1 MTTPAEPS
9 RVAPAASAS
18 ARAASLRS
26 RLVAAARGMTLR
38 RRLVLSVVGL
48 LALASILIGAVSI
61 LALRASLVQQ
71 VDQQLQATAARSESY
86 VDRDPGGYGSFPGA
100 PPGGLGAFGQ
110 QVGTISAT
118 IIDGVVSGG
127 YIADRSAAAG
137 EPGGAGAVEL
147 TERQSQQLQS
157 VPTDGVPRTVDLGG
171 ALGSYRLVGGTS
183 SSGATIVTGLP
194 TKPADDVVEQL
205 VLVITVVAALTLA
218 LAALLGT
225 AIVRRA
231 LRPLDRVVDTATH
244 VAALELD
251 RGDVALEARV
261 PASDTDERTEVGR
274 VGAALNGL
282 LGHVADAL
290 SSRQASEAKVRRFV
304 SDASH
309 ELRTPL
315 ASIRGYAELTRRGPH
330 ALPEDV
336 THSLSRIESES
347 VRMTTI
353 VEDLLLLARLDEGR
367 ELESDPVDVTRI
379 LLDTVGDASA
389 AGPDH
394 DWDLE
399 LPEDSVSVPGD
410 DARLRQVVVNLL
422 ANARTHT
429 PAGTRVVAS
438 LAVEGAGSD
447 GHAVIRVTDDGPGI
461 PPELQASLFERF
473 VRGDGSRA
481 RSTGGT
487 GLGLAIAQA
496 IVAAHDGA
504 VWVESEPGRTVFGVR
519 LPLGRRA
526 AEARAT
532 ADAPV
537 GAGSD
542 HWAPPSGA
550 PVADRPGPHVAG

>member
-1 MTTPAEPS
+1 MTQPQ
-9 RVAPAASAS
+9 VAASPDAPPQG
-18 ARAASLRS
+18 APPLRE
-26 RLVAAARGMTLR
+26 RLAAAARGMTLR

-48 LALASILIGAVSI
+48 LALASILIGIVSI
-61 LALRASLVQQ
+61 LALRTSLMQQ
-71 VDQQLQATAARSESY
+71 VDQQLQATAARSQSF
-86 VDRDPGGYGSFPGA
+86 VDQDPGGYGSFPGA
-100 PPGGLGAFGQ
+100 PGGLGAFGQ

-118 IIDGVVSGG
+118 IVDGVVVSGG
-127 YIADRSAAAG
+127 YIADRDAAEG
-137 EPGGAGAVEL
+137 EPGGAGTVEL
-147 TERQSQQLQS
+147 TQVQSQKLQS
-157 VPTDGVPRTVDLGG
+157 VSTDGVPRTVDLGG
-171 ALGSYRLVGGTS
+171 TLGSYRLIGETS

-205 VLVITVVAALTLA
+205 ILVITVVAAITLA
-218 LAALLGT
+218 LAAFLGT
-225 AIVRRA
+225 LIVRRA

-282 LGHVADAL
+282 LGHVAAAL

-330 ALPEDV
+330 QLPEDV

-367 ELESDPVDVTRI
+367 ELESDPVDLTRI

-394 DWDLE
+394 DWDLD
-399 LPEDSVSVPGD
+399 LPDDSVTVPGD

-438 LAVEGAGSD
+438 LAVEGAGPD
-447 GHAVIRVTDDGPGI
+447 AHAVIRVTDDGPGI
-461 PPELQASLFERF
+461 PPALQENLFERF

-496 IVAAHDGA
+496 IVAAHHGA

-519 LPLGRRA
+519 LPVERR
-526 AEARAT
+526 T
-532 ADAPV
+532 ADARAV
-537 GAGSD
+537 SD
-542 HWAPPSGA
+542 PASDRWAPPSGA
-550 PVADRPGPHVAG
+550 PVADRPGPRPA

>member
-1 MTTPAEPS
+1 
-9 RVAPAASAS
+9 
-18 ARAASLRS
+18 
-26 RLVAAARGMTLR
+26 MTLR

-61 LALRASLVQQ
+61 LALQASLMRQ
-71 VDQQLQATAARSESY
+71 VDQQLQATAARSESF

-127 YIADRSAAAG
+127 YIADRDAAEG

-147 TERQSQQLQS
+147 TQRQSQQLQS

-171 ALGSYRLVGGTS
+171 ALGRYRLVGDTS
-183 SSGATIVTGLP
+183 TTGATIVTGLP
-194 TKPADDVVEQL
+194 TKPADDVVDQL
-205 VLVITVVAALTLA
+205 IVVITVVAAITLA
-218 LAALLGT
+218 LAAFVGT
-225 AIVRRA
+225 LIVRRA

-330 ALPEDV
+330 QLPEDL

-367 ELESDPVDVTRI
+367 ELESDPVDLTRI

-394 DWDLE
+394 DWDLD
-399 LPEDSVSVPGD
+399 LPDDSVTVPGD

-438 LAVEGAGSD
+438 LAVEGAGPD
-447 GHAVIRVTDDGPGI
+447 AHAVIRVTDDGPGI
-461 PPELQASLFERF
+461 APELQASLFERF

-496 IVAAHDGA
+496 IVAAHHGA

-519 LPLGRRA
+519 LPVVRRP
-526 AEARAT
+526 AEARA
-532 ADAPV
+532 ASDAP
-537 GAGSD
+537 AGTASGR
-542 HWAPPSGA
+542 WAPPSGA
-550 PVADRPGPHVAG
+550 PVADRPGPPAAG

>member
-1 MTTPAEPS
+1 VTQPLGAN
-9 RVAPAASAS
+9 R
-18 ARAASLRS
+18 LRS
-26 RLVAAARGMTLR
+26 RLAAAARGMTLR

-48 LALASILIGAVSI
+48 LALASLLIGAVSI

-71 VDQQLQATAARSESY
+71 VDQQLQATAARSQSF

-118 IIDGVVSGG
+118 IVDGVVSGG
-127 YIADRSAAAG
+127 YIADRDAAEG

-147 TERQSQQLQS
+147 TQRQSQQLQS
-157 VPTDGVPRTVDLGG
+157 VRTDGIPRTVDLGG
-171 ALGSYRLVGGTS
+171 ALGRYRLVGDTS
-183 SSGATIVTGLP
+183 TTGATIVTGLP
-194 TKPADDVVEQL
+194 LKPADDVVEEL
-205 VLVITVVAALTLA
+205 VVVITVVAAFTLA
-218 LAALLGT
+218 LAAFLG
-225 AIVRRA
+225 AIIVRRA

-330 ALPEDV
+330 ELPEDV

-367 ELESDPVDVTRI
+367 ELESDPVDLTRI

-394 DWDLE
+394 DWDLD
-399 LPEDSVSVPGD
+399 LPDDSVTVPGD

-438 LAVEGAGSD
+438 LAVEGTGSD

-496 IVAAHDGA
+496 IVAAHQGA

-519 LPLGRRA
+519 LPLAKRA
-526 AEARAT
+526 AEAR
-532 ADAPV
+532 DAA
-537 GAGSD
+537 GHGSD
-542 HWAPPSGA
+542 RWAPPSGA
-550 PVADRPGPHVAG
+550 PVAGRPSPRADG

>member
-1 MTTPAEPS
+1 MTTPVP
-9 RVAPAASAS
+9 VAAPPRGIAP
-18 ARAASLRS
+18 LRT
-26 RLVAAARGMTLR
+26 RLAGAARGMTLR

-61 LALRASLVQQ
+61 LALRASLMQQ
-71 VDQQLQATAARSESY
+71 LDQQLQGTASRSESY
-86 VDRDPGGYGSFPGA
+86 VDRDPDDYGGFPGA

-118 IIDGVVSGG
+118 ITDGVVSGG

-147 TERQSQQLQS
+147 TERQSDQLQS
-157 VPTDGVPRTVDLGG
+157 VPTDGRPQTVDLGG
-171 ALGSYRLVGGTS
+171 ALGRYRLVGGVS
-183 SSGATIVTGLP
+183 ASGATIVTGLP
-194 TKPADDVVEQL
+194 LQPADDVIEQL
-205 VLVITVVAALTLA
+205 VVVITVVAALTLA

-225 AIVRRA
+225 LIVRRA

-282 LGHVADAL
+282 LGHVSAAL

-330 ALPEDV
+330 QLPEDV

-367 ELESDPVDVTRI
+367 ELESDPVDLTRI

-394 DWDLE
+394 DWDLD
-399 LPEDSVSVPGD
+399 LPEDPVTVPGD

-429 PAGTRVVAS
+429 PAGARVVAS
-438 LAVEGAGSD
+438 LAMEGAGSD

-461 PPELQASLFERF
+461 PPDLQASLFERF

-496 IVAAHDGA
+496 IASAHHGA

-519 LPLGRRA
+519 LPLERRA
-526 AEARAT
+526 VEARAA
-532 ADAPV
+532 ADAPAV
-537 GAGSD
+537 TASD
-542 HWAPPSGA
+542 RWAPPSGA
-550 PVADRPGPHVAG
+550 PVADRPGPLDGD

>member
-1 MTTPAEPS
+1 VTEPLGTPPL
-9 RVAPAASAS
+9 R
-18 ARAASLRS
+18 ARLA
-26 RLVAAARGMTLR
+26 AAARGMTLR

-48 LALASILIGAVSI
+48 LALASLLIGAVSI

-118 IIDGVVSGG
+118 IVDGVVSGG

-147 TERQSQQLQS
+147 TERQSEQLQS
-157 VPTDGVPRTVDLGG
+157 VPTDGRPQTVDLGG
-171 ALGSYRLVGGTS
+171 ALGRYRLVGGVS

-194 TKPADDVVEQL
+194 LQPADDVIEQL
-205 VLVITVVAALTLA
+205 VVVITVVAALTLA

-225 AIVRRA
+225 LIVRRA

-282 LGHVADAL
+282 LGHVSAAL

-330 ALPEDV
+330 QLPEDV

-347 VRMTTI
+347 MRMTTI

-367 ELESDPVDVTRI
+367 ELESDPVDLTRI

-394 DWDLE
+394 DWDLD
-399 LPEDSVSVPGD
+399 LPEDSVTVPGD

-438 LAVEGAGSD
+438 LAVEGTGPDA
-447 GHAVIRVTDDGPGI
+447 HAVIRVTDDGPGI
-461 PPELQASLFERF
+461 PPALQESLFERF

-519 LPLGRRA
+519 LPVAKRA
-526 AEARAT
+526 AEARVA
-532 ADAPV
+532 AGDA
-537 GAGSD
+537 ASD
-542 HWAPPSGA
+542 RWAPPSGA
-550 PVADRPGPHVAG
+550 PVTDRPGPRGVG

>member
-1 MTTPAEPS
+1 MTRPPGTPP
-9 RVAPAASAS
+9 
-18 ARAASLRS
+18 LRD
-26 RLVAAARGMTLR
+26 RLAAAARGMTLR

-48 LALASILIGAVSI
+48 LALASVLIGAVSI

-71 VDQQLQATAARSESY
+71 VDQQLQATAARSQSF
-86 VDRDPGGYGSFPGA
+86 VDRDPGDYGSFPGA

-118 IIDGVVSGG
+118 IVDGVVSGG
-127 YIADRSAAAG
+127 YIADRDAAEG

-147 TERQSQQLQS
+147 TQRQSQQLQS
-157 VPTDGVPRTVDLGG
+157 VRTDGIPRTVDLGG
-171 ALGSYRLVGGTS
+171 ALGRYRLVGDTS
-183 SSGATIVTGLP
+183 TTGATIVTGLP
-194 TKPADDVVEQL
+194 LKPADDVVEQL
-205 VLVITVVAALTLA
+205 IVVISVVAAITLA
-218 LAALLGT
+218 LAALVGAL
-225 AIVRRA
+225 IVRRA

-282 LGHVADAL
+282 LGHVAAAL

-367 ELESDPVDVTRI
+367 ELESDPVDLTRI

-394 DWDLE
+394 DWDLD

-438 LAVEGAGSD
+438 LAVEGAGPD
-447 GHAVIRVTDDGPGI
+447 AHAVIRVTDDGPGI

-496 IVAAHDGA
+496 IVSAHQGA

-519 LPLGRRA
+519 LPVVRRA
-526 AEARAT
+526 GEAR
-532 ADAPV
+532 DAA

-542 HWAPPSGA
+542 RWAPPSGA
-550 PVADRPGPHVAG
+550 PVVGRPGPRAGA

>member
-1 MTTPAEPS
+1 MSVP
-9 RVAPAASAS
+9 
-18 ARAASLRS
+18 LRD
-26 RLVAAARGMTLR
+26 RVAAAAGGMTLR

-61 LALRASLVQQ
+61 LALRAELMQQ
-71 VDQQLQATAARSESY
+71 VDQQLEATAGRSQSF
-86 VDRDPGGYGSFPGA
+86 VDRDPDDYGSFPGA

-118 IIDGVVSGG
+118 IVDGVVSGG
-127 YIADRSAAAG
+127 YIADRSAAQG

-147 TERQSQQLQS
+147 TARQSEQLQS

-171 ALGSYRLVGGTS
+171 ALGSYRLVGQTS

-194 TKPADDVVEQL
+194 TKPADDVVAQL
-205 VLVITVVAALTLA
+205 ILVIVVVAALTLA
-218 LAALLGT
+218 LAAVLG
-225 AIVRRA
+225 AVIVRRA

-282 LGHVADAL
+282 LGHVAAAL

-330 ALPEDV
+330 QLPEDV

-367 ELESDPVDVTRI
+367 ELESDPVDLTRI
-379 LLDTVGDASA
+379 LLDTAGDASA

-394 DWDLE
+394 DWDVD
-399 LPEDSVSVPGD
+399 LPDHSVTVPGD

-438 LAVEGAGSD
+438 LAVEGAGPD
-447 GHAVIRVTDDGPGI
+447 AHAVIRVSDDGPGI
-461 PPELQASLFERF
+461 PPELQATLFERF

-496 IVAAHDGA
+496 IVAAHQGA
-504 VWVESEPGRTVFGVR
+504 LWVESEPGRTVFGVR
-519 LPLGRRA
+519 LPVERRA
-526 AEARAT
+526 TEARA
-532 ADAPV
+532 AAGAP
-537 GAGSD
+537 AGSASD
-542 HWAPPSGA
+542 RWAPPSGA
-550 PVADRPGPHVAG
+550 PVAGRPGPRAGG

>member
-1 MTTPAEPS
+1 
-9 RVAPAASAS
+9 
-18 ARAASLRS
+18 
-26 RLVAAARGMTLR
+26 MTLR

-61 LALRASLVQQ
+61 LALQASLMRQ
-71 VDQQLQATAARSESY
+71 VDQQLQATAARSESF

-127 YIADRSAAAG
+127 YIADRDAAEG

-147 TERQSQQLQS
+147 TQRQSQQLQS

-171 ALGSYRLVGGTS
+171 ALGSYRLVAGTS

-194 TKPADDVVEQL
+194 TKPADDVVDQL
-205 VLVITVVAALTLA
+205 IVVITVVAAITLA
-218 LAALLGT
+218 LAAFVGAL
-225 AIVRRA
+225 IVRRA

-330 ALPEDV
+330 QLPEDV

-367 ELESDPVDVTRI
+367 ELESDPVDLTRI

-394 DWDLE
+394 DWDLD
-399 LPEDSVSVPGD
+399 LPDDSVTVPGD

-438 LAVEGAGSD
+438 LAVEGAGPD
-447 GHAVIRVTDDGPGI
+447 AHAVIRVTDDGPGI

-496 IVAAHDGA
+496 IVSAHHGA

-519 LPLGRRA
+519 LPVVRRA
-526 AEARAT
+526 AEARDVT
-532 ADAPV
+532 
-537 GAGSD
+537 GARKDRGSSSSD
-542 HWAPPSGA
+542 GRAWPPPSGA
-550 PVADRPGPHVAG
+550 PIVGDRGPAESEPA

>member
-1 MTTPAEPS
+1 VTTPAEPS
-9 RVAPAASAS
+9 SVSPAS

-438 LAVEGAGSD
+438 LAVEGA
-447 GHAVIRVTDDGPGI
+447 HAVIRVSDDGPGI

-496 IVAAHDGA
+496 IVSAHQGA

-519 LPLGRRA
+519 LPLARRA
-526 AEARAT
+526 AEARAA
-532 ADAPV
+532 ADAP
-537 GAGSD
+537 AGSD
-542 HWAPPSGA
+542 RWAPPSGA
-550 PVADRPGPHVAG
+550 PVAGRPGPRAEG

>member
-1 MTTPAEPS
+1 MTTPQ
-9 RVAPAASAS
+9 VAPSPDAPAQGAPP
-18 ARAASLRS
+18 LRE
-26 RLVAAARGMTLR
+26 RLAAAARGMTLR

-48 LALASILIGAVSI
+48 LALASILIGTVSI
-61 LALRASLVQQ
+61 LALRTSLMQQ
-71 VDQQLQATAARSESY
+71 VDQQLQATAARSQSF
-86 VDRDPGGYGSFPGA
+86 VDRDPDDYGSFPGA
-100 PPGGLGAFGQ
+100 PGGLGAFGQ

-118 IIDGVVSGG
+118 IVDGVVVSGG
-127 YIADRSAAAG
+127 YIADRDAAEG
-137 EPGGAGAVEL
+137 EPGGAGTVEL
-147 TERQSQQLQS
+147 TQVQSQKLQS

-171 ALGSYRLVGGTS
+171 ALGSYRLIGETS
-183 SSGATIVTGLP
+183 SSGAIIVTGLP

-205 VLVITVVAALTLA
+205 ILVITVVAALTLA
-218 LAALLGT
+218 LAAVLG
-225 AIVRRA
+225 AVIVRRA

-282 LGHVADAL
+282 LGHVAAAL
-290 SSRQASEAKVRRFV
+290 ASRQASEAKVRRFV

-330 ALPEDV
+330 QLPEDV

-367 ELESDPVDVTRI
+367 ELESDPVDLTRI

-394 DWDLE
+394 DWDLD
-399 LPEDSVSVPGD
+399 LPDDSVSVPGD

-438 LAVEGAGSD
+438 LAVEGAGQD
-447 GHAVIRVTDDGPGI
+447 AHAVIRVTDAGSGI
-461 PPELQASLFERF
+461 PPALQESLFERF

-496 IVAAHDGA
+496 IVTAHHGA
-504 VWVESEPGRTVFGVR
+504 IWVESEPGRTVFGVR
-519 LPLGRRA
+519 LPVERRA
-526 AEARAT
+526 VDARAA
-532 ADAPV
+532 AD
-537 GAGSD
+537 GASD
-542 HWAPPSGA
+542 RWAPPSGA
-550 PVADRPGPHVAG
+550 PVADRPGPRPA

>member
-1 MTTPAEPS
+1 
-9 RVAPAASAS
+9 
-18 ARAASLRS
+18 
-26 RLVAAARGMTLR
+26 MTLR

-61 LALRASLVQQ
+61 LALQASLMRQ
-71 VDQQLQATAARSESY
+71 VDQQLQATAARSESF

-127 YIADRSAAAG
+127 YIADRDAAEG

-147 TERQSQQLQS
+147 TQRQSQQLQS

-171 ALGSYRLVGGTS
+171 ALGSYRLVAGTS

-194 TKPADDVVEQL
+194 TKPADDVVDQL
-205 VLVITVVAALTLA
+205 IVVITVVAAITLA
-218 LAALLGT
+218 LAAFVGAL
-225 AIVRRA
+225 IVRRA

-330 ALPEDV
+330 QLPEDV

-367 ELESDPVDVTRI
+367 ELESDPVDLTRI

-394 DWDLE
+394 DWDLD
-399 LPEDSVSVPGD
+399 LPDDSVTVPGD

-438 LAVEGAGSD
+438 LAVEGAGPD
-447 GHAVIRVTDDGPGI
+447 AHTVIRVTDDGPGI

-496 IVAAHDGA
+496 IVSAHHGA

-519 LPLGRRA
+519 LPVERG
-526 AEARAT
+526 T
-532 ADAPV
+532 ALLTPGTLTKAW
-537 GAGSD
+537 S
-542 HWAPPSGA
+542 PPSGKPICNYPA
-550 PVADRPGPHVAG
+550 PGRTAH

>member
-1 MTTPAEPS
+1 MTSPLAARLAD
-9 RVAPAASAS
+9 RVTAAG
-18 ARAASLRS
+18 
-26 RLVAAARGMTLR
+26 RGMTLR

-48 LALASILIGAVSI
+48 LALASLLIGAVSI
-61 LALRASLVQQ
+61 LALQASLMRQ
-71 VDQQLQATAARSESY
+71 VDQQLQATAARSESF

-127 YIADRSAAAG
+127 YIADRDAAEG

-147 TERQSQQLQS
+147 TTRQSQQLQS

-171 ALGSYRLVGGTS
+171 SLGSYRLVAGTS
-183 SSGATIVTGLP
+183 SSGATVVTGLP
-194 TKPADDVVEQL
+194 TKPADDVVDQL
-205 VLVITVVAALTLA
+205 IVVITVVAAITLA
-218 LAALLGT
+218 LAAFVGAL
-225 AIVRRA
+225 IVRRA

-290 SSRQASEAKVRRFV
+290 ASRQASEAKVRRFV

-330 ALPEDV
+330 QLPEDV

-394 DWDLE
+394 DWDLD
-399 LPEDSVSVPGD
+399 LPEEPVTVPGD

-461 PPELQASLFERF
+461 PPDLQANLFERF

-496 IVAAHDGA
+496 IVSAHQGA

-519 LPLGRRA
+519 LPLERRA
-526 AEARAT
+526 DAREA
-532 ADAPV
+532 
-537 GAGSD
+537 AGSVAD
-542 HWAPPSGA
+542 RWAPPSGA
-550 PVADRPGPHVAG
+550 PVAGRPGPRVGG

>member
-1 MTTPAEPS
+1 MTQPQVASSPGTTPLRATPL
-9 RVAPAASAS
+9 R
-18 ARAASLRS
+18 ARLT
-26 RLVAAARGMTLR
+26 AAARGMTLR

-48 LALASILIGAVSI
+48 LALASILIGTVSI
-61 LALRASLVQQ
+61 LALRASLVQE
-71 VDQQLQATAARSESY
+71 VDQQLQATAARSSNLI
-86 VDRDPGGYGSFPGA
+86 DRDADQYGSFPGA

-118 IIDGVVSGG
+118 IVDGVVSGG
-127 YIADRSAAAG
+127 YIADRDAAEG

-147 TERQSQQLQS
+147 TQVQSQQLQS
-157 VPTDGVPRTVDLGG
+157 VPTDGIPRTVDLGG
-171 ALGSYRLVGGTS
+171 ALGRYRLVGDTAAT
-183 SSGATIVTGLP
+183 GATLVTGLP
-194 TKPADDVVEQL
+194 MKPADDVVEQL
-205 VLVITVVAALTLA
+205 IVVISVVAALTLA
-218 LAALLGT
+218 LAAVLG
-225 AIVRRA
+225 AVIVRRA

-282 LGHVADAL
+282 LGHVAAAL

-330 ALPEDV
+330 QLPEDV

-367 ELESDPVDVTRI
+367 ELESDPVDLTRI

-394 DWDLE
+394 DWDLD
-399 LPEDSVSVPGD
+399 LPDDSVSVPGD

-447 GHAVIRVTDDGPGI
+447 AHAVIRVTDDGPGI

-496 IVAAHDGA
+496 IVSAHHGA

-519 LPLGRRA
+519 LPVARRA
-526 AEARAT
+526 VDARSESG
-532 ADAPV
+532 AP
-537 GAGSD
+537 AGSASD
-542 HWAPPSGA
+542 RWAPPSGA
-550 PVADRPGPHVAG
+550 PVADRPGPVGGS

>member
-1 MTTPAEPS
+1 VI
-9 RVAPAASAS
+9 R
-18 ARAASLRS
+18 SLRA
-26 RLVAAARGMTLR
+26 RLAAAARGMTLR

-71 VDQQLQATAARSESY
+71 VDQQLQATAARSQSF
-86 VDRDPGGYGSFPGA
+86 VDRDPGDYGSFPGA

-118 IIDGVVSGG
+118 IVDGVVSGG
-127 YIADRSAAAG
+127 YIADRDAAEG

-147 TERQSQQLQS
+147 TQRQSQQLQS
-157 VPTDGVPRTVDLGG
+157 VPTDGIPRTVDLGG
-171 ALGSYRLVGGTS
+171 ALGRYRLVGDTS
-183 SSGATIVTGLP
+183 TTGATIVTGLP
-194 TKPADDVVEQL
+194 LKPADDVVEEL
-205 VLVITVVAALTLA
+205 MVVISVVAAATLA
-218 LAALLGT
+218 MAALLG
-225 AIVRRA
+225 AVIVRRA

-282 LGHVADAL
+282 LGHVAAAL

-330 ALPEDV
+330 ELPEDV

-367 ELESDPVDVTRI
+367 ELESDPVDLTRV

-394 DWDLE
+394 DWDLD
-399 LPEDSVSVPGD
+399 LPDESVTVPGD

-438 LAVEGAGSD
+438 LAVEGAGPD
-447 GHAVIRVTDDGPGI
+447 AHAVIRVTDDGPGI
-461 PPELQASLFERF
+461 PRDLQASLFERF

-496 IVAAHDGA
+496 IVSAHHGA

-519 LPLGRRA
+519 LPVSRS
-526 AEARAT
+526 
-532 ADAPV
+532 ADARDAA

-542 HWAPPSGA
+542 RWAPPSGA
-550 PVADRPGPHVAG
+550 PVADRPGPRTAG

>member
-1 MTTPAEPS
+1 VTTQPDVPS
-9 RVAPAASAS
+9 RVTPP
-18 ARAASLRS
+18 LRT
-26 RLVAAARGMTLR
+26 RLATAARGMTLR

-48 LALASILIGAVSI
+48 LALASILIGTVSI
-61 LALRASLVQQ
+61 LALRTSLMQQ
-71 VDQQLQATAARSESY
+71 VDQQLQATAARSQDF

-100 PPGGLGAFGQ
+100 PGGLGAFGQ
-110 QVGTISAT
+110 QVGTISA
-118 IIDGVVSGG
+118 IIVDGVVVSGG
-127 YIADRSAAAG
+127 YIADRDAAEG
-137 EPGGAGAVEL
+137 EPGGAGTVEL
-147 TERQSQQLQS
+147 TQVQSQKLQS
-157 VPTDGVPRTVDLGG
+157 VPTDSVPRTVDLGG
-171 ALGSYRLVGGTS
+171 ALGSYRLIGETS

-205 VLVITVVAALTLA
+205 ILVITVVAALTLA
-218 LAALLGT
+218 LAAILG
-225 AIVRRA
+225 AVIVRRA

-282 LGHVADAL
+282 LGHVSAAL

-330 ALPEDV
+330 QLPEDV

-367 ELESDPVDVTRI
+367 ELESDPVDLTRI

-394 DWDLE
+394 DWDLD
-399 LPEDSVSVPGD
+399 LPEDSVTVPGD

-438 LAVEGAGSD
+438 LAVEGAGPD
-447 GHAVIRVTDDGPGI
+447 AHAVIRVTDDGPGI
-461 PPELQASLFERF
+461 PPALQENLFERF

-496 IVAAHDGA
+496 IVSAHHGA

-519 LPLGRRA
+519 LPVVRRA
-526 AEARAT
+526 A
-532 ADAPV
+532 ADPA
-537 GAGSD
+537 SD
-542 HWAPPSGA
+542 RWAPPSGERISG
-550 PVADRPGPHVAG
+550 VQVPGKE

>member
-1 MTTPAEPS
+1 
-9 RVAPAASAS
+9 
-18 ARAASLRS
+18 
-26 RLVAAARGMTLR
+26 MTLR

-48 LALASILIGAVSI
+48 LALASLLIGAVSI
-61 LALRASLVQQ
+61 LALRASLIQQ

-86 VDRDPGGYGSFPGA
+86 LDRDPGGYGSFPGA
-100 PPGGLGAFGQ
+100 PGGLGAFGQ

-118 IIDGVVSGG
+118 ITDGVVSGG

-147 TERQSQQLQS
+147 TERQSDQLQS
-157 VPTDGVPRTVDLGG
+157 VPTDGRPQTVDLGG
-171 ALGSYRLVGGTS
+171 ALGRYRLVGGVS
-183 SSGATIVTGLP
+183 ASGATIVTGLP
-194 TKPADDVVEQL
+194 LQPADDVIEQL
-205 VLVITVVAALTLA
+205 VVVITVVAALTLA

-225 AIVRRA
+225 LIVRRA

-282 LGHVADAL
+282 LGHVSAAL

-330 ALPEDV
+330 QLPEDV

-367 ELESDPVDVTRI
+367 ELESDPVDLTRI

-394 DWDLE
+394 DWDLD
-399 LPEDSVSVPGD
+399 LPEDPVTVPGD

-461 PPELQASLFERF
+461 PPDLQASLFERF

-496 IVAAHDGA
+496 IASAHHGA

-519 LPLGRRA
+519 LPLERRVV
-526 AEARAT
+526 EARAA
-532 ADAPV
+532 ADAPAV
-537 GAGSD
+537 TASD
-542 HWAPPSGA
+542 RWAPPSGA
-550 PVADRPGPHVAG
+550 PVADRPGPLDGD

>member
-1 MTTPAEPS
+1 MTQPGAPTRSTPPL
-9 RVAPAASAS
+9 RDRLAS
-18 ARAASLRS
+18 
-26 RLVAAARGMTLR
+26 AARGMTLR

-48 LALASILIGAVSI
+48 LALASILIGSVSI
-61 LALRASLVQQ
+61 LALRTSLMQQ
-71 VDQQLQATAARSESY
+71 VDQQLQATAARSQDF

-100 PPGGLGAFGQ
+100 PGGLGAFGQ

-118 IIDGVVSGG
+118 IVDGVVVSGG
-127 YIADRSAAAG
+127 YIADRDAAEG
-137 EPGGAGAVEL
+137 EPGGAGTVEL
-147 TERQSQQLQS
+147 TQVQSQKLQS

-171 ALGSYRLVGGTS
+171 ALGSYRLIGETS

-205 VLVITVVAALTLA
+205 ILVITVVAAITLA
-218 LAALLGT
+218 LAAILGT
-225 AIVRRA
+225 VIVRRA

-282 LGHVADAL
+282 LGHVSAAL

-330 ALPEDV
+330 QLPEDV

-367 ELESDPVDVTRI
+367 ELESDPVDLTRI

-394 DWDLE
+394 DWDLD

-447 GHAVIRVTDDGPGI
+447 AHAVIRVTDDGPGI
-461 PPELQASLFERF
+461 PAALQESLFERF

-496 IVAAHDGA
+496 IVSAHHGA

-519 LPLGRRA
+519 LPVARRG
-526 AEARAT
+526 AEAH
-532 ADAPV
+532 AP
-537 GAGSD
+537 AGPASD
-542 HWAPPSGA
+542 RWAPPSGA
-550 PVADRPGPHVAG
+550 PVADRPGPPAAG

>member
-1 MTTPAEPS
+1 MTTPPDPP
-9 RVAPAASAS
+9 RASAD
-18 ARAASLRS
+18 AASLRS
-26 RLVAAARGMTLR
+26 RLAAAARGMTLR

-48 LALASILIGAVSI
+48 LALASLLIGAVSI
-61 LALRASLVQQ
+61 LALRASLLQQ

-127 YIADRSAAAG
+127 YIADRSAAEG

-147 TERQSQQLQS
+147 TERQSDQLQS
-157 VPTDGVPRTVDLGG
+157 VPTDGRPQTVDLGG
-171 ALGSYRLVGGTS
+171 ALGRYRLVGGVS

-194 TKPADDVVEQL
+194 LQPADDVIEQL
-205 VLVITVVAALTLA
+205 VVVITVVAALTLA

-225 AIVRRA
+225 LIVRRA

-282 LGHVADAL
+282 LGHVSAAL

-330 ALPEDV
+330 QLPEDV

-367 ELESDPVDVTRI
+367 ELESDPVDLTRI

-394 DWDLE
+394 EWDLD
-399 LPEDSVSVPGD
+399 LPEEPVSVPGD

-461 PPELQASLFERF
+461 PADLQASLFERF

-496 IVAAHDGA
+496 IVSAHHGA

-519 LPLGRRA
+519 LPREHRA
-526 AEARAT
+526 AEAREAASP
-532 ADAPV
+532 ADRADGDAAAWP
-537 GAGSD
+537 
-542 HWAPPSGA
+542 PPSGA
-550 PVADRPGPHVAG
+550 PVAGSPVPRRGG